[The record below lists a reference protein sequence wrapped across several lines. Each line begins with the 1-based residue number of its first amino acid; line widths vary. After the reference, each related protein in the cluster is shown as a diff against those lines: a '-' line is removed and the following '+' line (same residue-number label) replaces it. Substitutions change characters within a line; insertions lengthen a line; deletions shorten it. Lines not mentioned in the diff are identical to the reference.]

1 MRRWLLIL
9 ALGILLPSCHHLE
22 RSRTKA
28 LESME
33 APIVVFAESQTAIIL
48 IDKNDKKLWFENT
61 DRIGTAL
68 IESYNLGDTLIS
80 LKHE

>member
-1 MRRWLLIL
+1 
-9 ALGILLPSCHHLE
+9 
-22 RSRTKA
+22 
-28 LESME
+28 ME